1 MVSTTEKN
9 DSDVQ
14 ESVSM
19 KALLEAG
26 VHFGHQTQRWHP
38 RMKQYIFTQR
48 NGIHIIDLQQT
59 LGLLE
64 NACKFISKIAEEG
77 KSILFVG
84 TKRQAQDAV
93 QQAAHNS
100 DMFFVSHRWL
110 GGMLTNF
117 STIQA
122 RIDYLV
128 RLEERKAK
136 GGFNLLTKKEALK
149 LEDEIQR
156 LTRNFG
162 GVKEMTKL
170 PGALFVV
177 DIAREK
183 IAVAEARRMGI
194 PIVALVDTD
203 GDPDLV
209 DYVIPGN
216 DDAIRSIALI
226 AGRIASAALEGF
238 GMRVQEVA
246 DMVEPTNIDQ
256 VAESDPEDATTQ
268 AIEADT
274 SAEIEV
280 ATASGSELNEPQI
293 GADTEP
299 ESSVIEGTTGAPIGG
314 LNAESEPSVPGGS
327 SDTVDVENF
336 ESDASKAEDTPEPE
350 GASQ

>member
-9 DSDVQ
+9 DSAVH

-64 NACKFISKIAEEG
+64 DACKFISKIAEEG

-93 QQAAHNS
+93 QHAANNS

-117 STIQA
+117 QTIQG
-122 RIDYLV
+122 RIDHLV

-136 GGFNLLTKKEALK
+136 GGFSLLTKKEALK

-170 PGALFVV
+170 PGALFIV

-203 GDPDLV
+203 GDPELV

-238 GMRVQEVA
+238 GIRAQEQASLDEQIETENVSAKDAEYVTAASGETDTNSEAVSLGTPTAEVQEQEVA
-246 DMVEPTNIDQ
+246 SDNEVSDTFENNIETQTD
-256 VAESDPEDATTQ
+256 SDS
-268 AIEADT
+268 IADNSET
-274 SAEIEV
+274 EV
-280 ATASGSELNEPQI
+280 
-293 GADTEP
+293 
-299 ESSVIEGTTGAPIGG
+299 VGTDNGR
-314 LNAESEPSVPGGS
+314 ESEEE
-327 SDTVDVENF
+327 T
-336 ESDASKAEDTPEPE
+336 A
-350 GASQ
+350 

>member
-9 DSDVQ
+9 DSAVQ

-38 RMKQYIFTQR
+38 RMKEYIFTQR

-84 TKRQAQDAV
+84 TKRQAQEAV

-117 STIQA
+117 STIQG

-128 RLEERKAK
+128 RLEERKEK

-170 PGALFVV
+170 PGALFIV

-203 GDPDLV
+203 GDPELV

-226 AGRIASAALEGF
+226 AGRIASAALEGC
-238 GMRVQEVA
+238 GLRVRA
-246 DMVEPTNIDQ
+246 
-256 VAESDPEDATTQ
+256 
-268 AIEADT
+268 
-274 SAEIEV
+274 
-280 ATASGSELNEPQI
+280 
-293 GADTEP
+293 GADLE
-299 ESSVIEGTTGAPIGG
+299 EQMNQKQI
-314 LNAESEPSVPGGS
+314 
-327 SDTVDVENF
+327 F
-336 ESDASKAEDTPEPE
+336 
-350 GASQ
+350 